1 MISRIVPGTF
11 ILLLLL
17 NATDSFAETE
27 VFELSLQDAEIESL
41 GASNQLKS
49 FISDVAAATEQAN
62 SQFAEL
68 LPQLSLE
75 ANYKYLSEVPDIP
88 VQGQP
93 PFPFGSHNNYSVG
106 AVLRYT
112 LWDTGTSRK
121 AYQGLAK
128 LAASRQEDRKTE
140 ELQILL
146 SVRTAYV
153 RVQLAL
159 EELRLVNDTLELSR
173 AQDRDIATRYRAGAA
188 TRLDL
193 VTSERD
199 VIGYE
204 LQFKQKQA
212 DLSVALKDLLALL
225 GSRSVKDVSHPG
237 PPNVDGVSLILKLNP
252 FQKLLT
258 DEGQAEIPPPDDRQ
272 PQIRSRE
279 LLAESSELSAA
290 SQKAELFP
298 TVQFSARTSLDYPNG
313 PILEQINQNT
323 VFVGLSMPLF
333 DGNRIR
339 HLVAQNLMEAQ
350 SARYRKDQ
358 LMVDIQRDFAK
369 ARELLDSLREQQK
382 LAKQDVLRSEEA
394 ARLYYESYKA
404 GSINL
409 IDVQSAN
416 VRALL
421 AKVSAARID
430 AQILNQLFIL
440 KALSGRELGHE

>member
-237 PPNVDGVSLILKLNP
+237 PPNVDGVSLVLKLNP